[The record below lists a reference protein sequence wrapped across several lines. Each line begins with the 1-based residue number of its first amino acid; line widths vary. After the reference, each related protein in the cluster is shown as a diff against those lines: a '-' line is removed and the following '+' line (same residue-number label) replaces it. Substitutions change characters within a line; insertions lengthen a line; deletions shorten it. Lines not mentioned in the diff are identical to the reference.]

1 MNHKRTLSVALT
13 LAFLSI
19 LVAGMMPAHAV
30 VPPPWTVSLDAN
42 STNNTDACYGTSSPC
57 TAITASFA
65 KTFYIGAIVNASG
78 VGGVCGA
85 TCIRGVYGW
94 QFSIVYDNTSFVP
107 QADPVALS
115 ANDLPPATVRLGAQ
129 GTIGN
134 PNWDA
139 LKTGGAFIGTVILP
153 VDATHQKINVFF
165 SLVAPQTAV
174 NIFPAVSATIR
185 GNLLASVL

>member
-1 MNHKRTLSVALT
+1 ALT
-13 LAFLSI
+13 LAFLAIFVTSLI
-19 LVAGMMPAHAV
+19 PVHAN

-57 TAITASFA
+57 TATTGSFA

-85 TCIRGVYGW
+85 QCLQGVYGW

-107 QADPVALS
+107 QADPVALA
-115 ANDLPPATVRLGAQ
+115 ANDLPPSTVRLGAQ
-129 GTIGN
+129 ATTGN

-139 LKTGGAFIGTVILP
+139 LKT
-153 VDATHQKINVFF
+153 
-165 SLVAPQTAV
+165 
-174 NIFPAVSATIR
+174 
-185 GNLLASVL
+185 